1 MIYIL
6 DLLLLLILP
15 ITAIAVVRSKD
26 LLAAALIYSI
36 YSFDM
41 AIIYTQLNAPDVGLT
56 EAAVGAGATTIIFL
70 IAISKTERMEE

>member
-15 ITAIAVVRSKD
+15 IAALAVVRSKD

-56 EAAVGAGATTIIFL
+56 EAAVGAGATTILFI